1 MHTSTRDCQ
10 DCRDQLVMLLWA
22 RRSQDGH
29 WHLDHSCSPLWGVG
43 TLYTGLG
50 YNIASQLRRV
60 IGCGAHTSPGCHD
73 VPSCIQALCINPAIQ
88 NTILAPWTKRA
99 QYRMFYSSAPV
110 QEGVYIY
117 IYSGIYSGFG
127 YIADWGYPFVSLLPI
142 HGITDLLSQYHVV
155 WHLPCKACVLGISAV
170 CLALTGSK
178 DKLKEAILGAMKRR
192 NPGVPW
198 PKISLAHVCNGKMLQ
213 DGGTSCTN
221 GGFSRARFRTDWHI
235 PASRCSEVAPALT
248 AFQACQLRPTH
259 ELLVSSCF
267 GILYILYEI
276 GGTRH
281 APPVTEFLLLNGQ
294 FAACLCGLY
303 TQPS

>member
-1 MHTSTRDCQ
+1 MGQAQSRRALAFGSLVFSLVRSGNSLHGLGLQHRQPAQKGHRMRGAYIPRLPWCAILHPGFVHQPRHSKHHFSTLDKEGAVPDVLFVSTS
-10 DCRDQLVMLLWA
+10 A
-22 RRSQDGH
+22 RR
-29 WHLDHSCSPLWGVG
+29 
-43 TLYTGLG
+43 
-50 YNIASQLRRV
+50 
-60 IGCGAHTSPGCHD
+60 
-73 VPSCIQALCINPAIQ
+73 
-88 NTILAPWTKRA
+88 
-99 QYRMFYSSAPV
+99 
-110 QEGVYIY
+110 GVYIY

-281 APPVTEFLLLNGQ
+281 PPPVTEFLLLNGQ